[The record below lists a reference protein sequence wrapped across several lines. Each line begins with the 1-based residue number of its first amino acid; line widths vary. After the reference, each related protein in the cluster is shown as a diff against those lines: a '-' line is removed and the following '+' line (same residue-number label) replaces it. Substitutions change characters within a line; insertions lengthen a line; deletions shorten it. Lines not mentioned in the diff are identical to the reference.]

1 MDLVEAV
8 NDFHYAMLGDEPR
21 NEFYLSCLKQFITP
35 ESIVLEIGTG
45 TGLLAMLAAQCGAKR
60 IYAIEANRDM
70 ARLAQNNIAA
80 NNLSSKI
87 TILNM
92 LSTEVTAR
100 DLDNNRPNVV
110 LSELFGTLLLGE
122 SAHVYIRDA
131 VKRLC
136 STSPSAGPNPAHG
149 ANVGVDVIPRFGAQ
163 FATLIHSPAL
173 ERITSVTKWNGIELS
188 TLNSLKDTVSV
199 VFTKSYGFRFSTIE
213 HEAVAPRVAVLDM
226 DFATVDPETMPSSK
240 RVRVKCDKS
249 GTVHAIL
256 LTWEAYS
263 DLEHTHTMSTEP
275 AATKDNFPRDM
286 QWGQALQLVE
296 DFAQDGPQPMPF
308 VVSEGEEIDV
318 LVRFS
323 SDGVLMQ
330 FELQHLP
337 AARPAVQQ

>member
-21 NEFYLSCLKQFITP
+21 NEFYLNCLKQFITP

-45 TGLLAMLAAQCGAKR
+45 TGLLAMLAAQCGAKK

-70 ARLAQNNIAA
+70 ARLAQNNFAA
-80 NNLSSKI
+80 NNLSDKI
-87 TILNM
+87 TIINQ
-92 LSTEVTAR
+92 LSTETTLR
-100 DLDNNRPNVV
+100 DLDGNRPNVI

-136 STSPSAGPNPAHG
+136 NPTPGRGVSTIPG
-149 ANVGVDVIPRFGAQ
+149 ADVGVDVIPRFGAQ

-173 ERITSVTKWNGIELS
+173 ERITSVSKWNNIELS

-199 VFTKSYGFRFSTIE
+199 VFTKSYGFRFSTME
-213 HEAVAPRVAVLDM
+213 HEAVAPRVAVLDL

-240 RVRVKCDKS
+240 RVRVKCEKS
-249 GTVHAIL
+249 GTVHAVL

-263 DLEHTHTMSTEP
+263 DMDHTHTMSTEP

-296 DFAQDGPQPMPF
+296 DFSQDGPQPTPF
-308 VVSEGEEIDV
+308 VVTAGEEIDL

-323 SDGVLMQ
+323 ADGVLMQ
-330 FELQHLP
+330 FELQHIP
-337 AARPAVQQ
+337 AARAIAQ